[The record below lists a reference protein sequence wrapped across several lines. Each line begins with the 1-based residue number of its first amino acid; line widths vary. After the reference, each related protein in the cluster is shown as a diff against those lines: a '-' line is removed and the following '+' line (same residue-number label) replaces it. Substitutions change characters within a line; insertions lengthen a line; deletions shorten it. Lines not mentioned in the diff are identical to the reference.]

1 MINLKSN
8 IAFLTNF
15 NEWRR
20 DVSDTQHLPMPSPAE
35 IGLHL
40 DYAIESLKMLEAI
53 IKDIADG
60 RLVRNDDWD
69 EARIDVVGSNGN
81 DGLHYD

>member
-1 MINLKSN
+1 MITLKGN
-8 IAFLTNF
+8 IEFLTNY
-15 NEWRR
+15 NLWRR
-20 DVSDTQHLPMPSPAE
+20 DVNAARTNTMPSPTV
-35 IGLHL
+35 IGLNI